1 MPTQGP
7 ATAAIPRTTAMPTT
21 AGATGAYNPYGYPD
35 GYGQPR
41 NRSGLY
47 ALLGFLAIALLV
59 VGGVV
64 AVKALSGG
72 GSSSFSM
79 PDVVGQ
85 PLDTGSKLL
94 ADKGLKVVLQ
104 KDNNAKFS
112 KGAITRTDPVAPAE
126 VKTGQSVT
134 VWYNPLDAEFNMPDM
149 KGVEQ
154 QTAANKLA
162 AMGLSVNPTV
172 LTATDP
178 AIAVGNVIKTNPPA
192 GTKVKLGDT
201 VQLIVSAGANQ
212 VSVPAVN
219 GLSQADA
226 QTLLGGDNYQ
236 FTVTVKEEASDTVE
250 KGRATRTDP
259 AQGTMTDKGT
269 PITLYIS
276 TGQASVQVPPL
287 VGLTQAQAIAKL
299 NELGLVPDIITD
311 PLPFGDVNNGRV
323 TAQSPSET
331 QTAMPGDTV
340 RIKVGK
346 AGPAPTTTSSTTTTI
361 PSTGT
366 TGL

>member
-1 MPTQGP
+1 M
-7 ATAAIPRTTAMPTT
+7 
-21 AGATGAYNPYGYPD
+21 
-35 GYGQPR
+35 
-41 NRSGLY
+41 
-47 ALLGFLAIALLV
+47 
-59 VGGVV
+59 
-64 AVKALSGG
+64 
-72 GSSSFSM
+72 
-79 PDVVGQ
+79 
-85 PLDTGSKLL
+85 
-94 ADKGLKVVLQ
+94 
-104 KDNNAKFS
+104 
-112 KGAITRTDPVAPAE
+112 APAE
-126 VKTGQSVT
+126 VKKGQSVT

-250 KGRATRTDP
+250 KGQIGRAH
-259 AQGTMTDKGT
+259 
-269 PITLYIS
+269 
-276 TGQASVQVPPL
+276 V
-287 VGLTQAQAIAKL
+287 
-299 NELGLVPDIITD
+299 
-311 PLPFGDVNNGRV
+311 
-323 TAQSPSET
+323 
-331 QTAMPGDTV
+331 
-340 RIKVGK
+340 
-346 AGPAPTTTSSTTTTI
+346 
-361 PSTGT
+361 
-366 TGL
+366 